1 VGILLTVPPS
11 VTDGPAEGIGGRYKR
26 LSGSVWQWVDTS
38 IYTHLAATK
47 SCACKVLKGGSWLE
61 ANPANKRAATRRY
74 GVPDRAD
81 EDSGFR
87 CARSVAACP
96 DADLWRSR
104 LR

>member
-1 VGILLTVPPS
+1 
-11 VTDGPAEGIGGRYKR
+11 
-26 LSGSVWQWVDTS
+26 VDTS

-87 CARSVAACP
+87 CARSVAAWP
-96 DADLWRSR
+96 DADLWMSG